1 MIGRWARVALGVA
14 VVLMVAALL
23 SGFAW
28 NGLYLLGSLA
38 AITSILLVLWGERG
52 VREEVAEIR
61 RYIGIDEPGIG
72 SVLDAFAR
80 LPAEIDAIRAEF
92 QSVETGVEGGE
103 GADHGG
109 EGSRGEGES
118 GQDATASIGEPS
130 DVGQQVVGD
139 LAHGS
144 PSVHVPQRSHRP

>member
-1 MIGRWARVALGVA
+1 MSAARVALGVA
-14 VVLMVAALL
+14 VVLMVAAFL

-38 AITSILLVLWGERG
+38 AITSILLALWADRG

-61 RYIGIDEPGIG
+61 RYIGIDEPGRIR
-72 SVLDAFAR
+72 SVLDAFAS

-92 QSVETGVEGGE
+92 QSVETGVERGE
-103 GADHGG
+103 RPDHGG
-109 EGSRGEGES
+109 EGPGREGES
-118 GQDATASIGEPS
+118 GQDATGSIGEPS